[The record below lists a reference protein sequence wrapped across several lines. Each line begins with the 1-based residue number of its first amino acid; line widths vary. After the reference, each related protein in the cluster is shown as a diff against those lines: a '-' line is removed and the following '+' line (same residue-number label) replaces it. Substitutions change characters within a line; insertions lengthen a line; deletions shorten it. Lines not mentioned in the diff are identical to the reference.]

1 MRQWPPAMQLMG
13 IGWYV
18 ATCIVFGV
26 VGGFL
31 LDGELGTGVA
41 LTLVGL
47 ALGLASAGWGGY
59 RMLQD
64 MFAAQAKQQQDA
76 AQAKDRQD
84 AAQARHQQEQ
94 RRASQDE
101 APADDEQ
108 DEEERA

>member
-1 MRQWPPAMQLMG
+1 MRRWPAAMQLMG

-26 VGGFL
+26 VGGVL
-31 LDGELGTGVA
+31 LDGELGTGFA

-64 MFAAQAKQQQDA
+64 MFAAQARQRDA
-76 AQAKDRQD
+76 
-84 AAQARHQQEQ
+84 Q
-94 RRASQDE
+94 RRPTGSA
-101 APADDEQ
+101 APTDDEQ

>member
-18 ATCIVFGV
+18 ATCIVLGV
-26 VGGFL
+26 VGGVL
-31 LDGELGTGVA
+31 LDDELGTDFA

-47 ALGLASAGWGGY
+47 ALGLAAAGWGGY

-64 MFAAQAKQQQDA
+64 LFAAQAKQNE
-76 AQAKDRQD
+76 D
-84 AAQARHQQEQ
+84 AAQARQRQEQ
-94 RRASQDE
+94 AERRPPNDN

>member
-18 ATCIVFGV
+18 AVCIVFGV
-26 VGGFL
+26 VGGVL
-31 LDGELGTGVA
+31 LDDELGTGFA

-64 MFAAQAKQQQDA
+64 LFAAQE
-76 AQAKDRQD
+76 R
-84 AAQARHQQEQ
+84 Q
-94 RRASQDE
+94 RRRAQLASETDGPVTQRE
-101 APADDEQ
+101 
-108 DEEERA
+108 DEEEHA

>member
-1 MRQWPPAMQLMG
+1 MRQWPAAMQLMG

-18 ATCIVFGV
+18 ATCIVLGV
-26 VGGFL
+26 VGGVL
-31 LDGELGTGVA
+31 LDDELGTGFA

-64 MFAAQAKQQQDA
+64 MFAAQANQREDA
-76 AQAKDRQD
+76 AEARQREAERRPPNDD
-84 AAQARHQQEQ
+84 A
-94 RRASQDE
+94 
-101 APADDEQ
+101 PVDDEQ

>member
-26 VGGFL
+26 VGGVL
-31 LDGELGTGVA
+31 LDDELGTGFA
-41 LTLVGL
+41 LTLIGL

-64 MFAAQAKQQQDA
+64 MFAAQAKQ
-76 AQAKDRQD
+76 RQD
-84 AAQARHQQEQ
+84 EQ
-94 RRASQDE
+94 RRASTDE

-108 DEEERA
+108 DEEERG